1 MITRIRIEAEGAT
14 LEDVQRDLF
23 AAHDRLV
30 EHLSPG
36 LTSTREH
43 VYEEVD
49 HADNP
54 GYGRWFRGRFVFGFP
69 VDTAHAVDADR
80 LMGVAAPPEEGT
92 VPGYQRETDSRS
104 PDERV
109 SDQLAAMGGD
119 DVTAHDVR

>member
-1 MITRIRIEAEGAT
+1 MITRIRIEAEGET
-14 LEDVQRDLF
+14 LEDVRRDLF

-30 EHLSPG
+30 EHLPPG

-69 VDTAHAVDADR
+69 VDTAHAVTAGR
-80 LMGVAAPPEEGT
+80 LFGEAIEVPDGA
-92 VPGYQRETDSRS
+92 VPGFRGETRELS

-109 SDQLAAMGGD
+109 AEQVSHMG
-119 DVTAHDVR
+119 REQ